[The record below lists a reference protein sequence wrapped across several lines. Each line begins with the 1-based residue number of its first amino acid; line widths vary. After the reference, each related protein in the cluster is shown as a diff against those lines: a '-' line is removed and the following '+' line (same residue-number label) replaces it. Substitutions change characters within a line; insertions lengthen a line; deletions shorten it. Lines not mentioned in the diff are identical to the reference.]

1 MIIDCL
7 WDARYTIYYTKI
19 CTHVKELA
27 EVALKRCW
35 YRDLVTILHNLWNV
49 ENEAQSEIE
58 KPMSL

>member
-7 WDARYTIYYTKI
+7 LDARYTIYYMKI
-19 CTHVKELA
+19 CTELA